1 MKKRQNAEIRKP
13 KIIKSFY
20 QTILD
25 EGIEGA
31 SIAKV
36 AKRIN
41 INATLVLHYFG
52 NKENMIL
59 ELVDYVIDEYTK
71 LFLKS
76 RSKATDPEERLP
88 ALLNTIWSRAYY
100 EKIKIAASLSVVSI
114 SFRNKRIQNKIKG
127 LYKIYKDF
135 LISELKDLYD
145 NGIVENQDFER
156 TSNVLLTMIE
166 GSRHFKHFFVKNKDV
181 DQYNRDMAMAA
192 MGILKKPSWQMNIS
206 A

>member
-1 MKKRQNAEIRKP
+1 MKKRLNAQIRKP

-59 ELVDYVIDEYTK
+59 ELVDFVIDEYAK
-71 LFLKS
+71 LFKKF
-76 RSKATDPEERLP
+76 R
-88 ALLNTIWSRAYY
+88 TIFTR
-100 EKIKIAASLSVVSI
+100 KMQII
-114 SFRNKRIQNKIKG
+114 
-127 LYKIYKDF
+127 
-135 LISELKDLYD
+135 
-145 NGIVENQDFER
+145 
-156 TSNVLLTMIE
+156 MILQ
-166 GSRHFKHFFVKNKDV
+166 K
-181 DQYNRDMAMAA
+181 
-192 MGILKKPSWQMNIS
+192 
-206 A
+206 

>member
-1 MKKRQNAEIRKP
+1 MKKRQNAQIRKP

-59 ELVDYVIDEYTK
+59 ELVDFVTDEYTK
-71 LFLKS
+71 LFQKS
-76 RSKATDPEERLP
+76 RLQTIGPEERLP
-88 ALLNTIWSRAYY
+88 VLLNTIWSKAYY
-100 EKIKIAASLSVVSI
+100 EKIKIAASLSVIGI

-127 LYKIYKDF
+127 LYKIYKEF
-135 LISELKDLYD
+135 LISELTELHN
-145 NGIVENQDFER
+145 NGIVGKQDFER

-166 GSRHFKHFFVKNKDV
+166 GSRYFKHFFVKTKDV
-181 DQYNRDMAMAA
+181 DQYNHDMSMAA
-192 MGILKKPSWQMNIS
+192 MGVLKNPSWQN
-206 A
+206 